1 MNLNNYG
8 IFKKYKPRLL
18 DDYKTNGDF
27 KNIIQNLINTE
38 NLNIL
43 INGNSDS
50 GKTCLLDVILN
61 TYYQASDIK
70 ENEVSKEKIY
80 QNVLQINSLGDN
92 GIHFYRNE
100 VKTFCKIT
108 L

>member
-1 MNLNNYG
+1 M
-8 IFKKYKPRLL
+8 IFLKKYKPRLL
-18 DDYKTNGDF
+18 SDYKTNNDF
-27 KNIIQNLINTE
+27 KNIIQNLIETE

-61 TYYQASDIK
+61 TYYQKSTINEK
-70 ENEVSKEKIY
+70 EKTDAMEKSKINEITNEKIY

-92 GIHFYRNE
+92 GIHFYRN
-100 VKTFCKIT
+100 
-108 L
+108 